1 MKFTKNR
8 LLSLLLVLAMM
19 LALVPSVFADGETP
33 TTTPITGLSLPATAT
48 VEVGAEQT
56 LTLTKTPENGTG
68 TIEWTSSDPAKATVS
83 TVNGV
88 TKVKGL
94 AVTGDAGVKITAAV
108 KDKPEV
114 TAAECT
120 VKVTQAT
127 INLNQASYRTL
138 TLKIGTQA
146 PKDYVQSQLAS
157 AFTKALTDA
166 NSPYASVVELG
177 DWADSSANASGSTY
191 DSESKKDNGTWKMT
205 AKVKLKTGMDTNY
218 ALAADA
224 VDVTATVTFV
234 KSPEFTFAYQI
245 NSQSVAYNKLTVSCA
260 KSATAQGPI
269 LKATV
274 TPKDSSVTNYTKRWV
289 RVARTGSSE
298 TTTTVGTANS
308 DTFTVPVTE
317 VGTFTYRM
325 EVDVTKND
333 VTFTTLSDEF
343 TVTVKD
349 PYQVVLSK
357 SYSSS
362 TSNVVGQYVYYT
374 ATLKAY
380 NPANDSYD
388 TTVQSNAFNYVYF
401 ASSDI
406 TKAKIISGATMSTNG
421 SYITLDLYSAGTAT
435 LNATLYPNPNS
446 TSGSMSVPVV
456 GNISISAAEV
466 SNISM
471 NPTTS
476 TYALIDT
483 TTLLNAIYSATNSS
497 SLSKTITTTRIDFNG
512 NGYGTFST
520 TGASGNSTYPFY
532 NTSSAS
538 SFYFVPSSSYT
549 GFTSPN
555 MYITYTAYS
564 SDGTIATGKIYF
576 TSASSITYNATAS
589 TPVYFKASDFS
600 DYFKTALG
608 GTYNSSYY
616 TLSEVTFGTP
626 RVSNSSVTSGTLYYN
641 NGYVY
646 STTKVPAA
654 NLGYVSYTPSSSTY
668 TYTVSIPFTAY
679 GTYYYGSTATKTVS
693 GTVTIKVNDGH
704 VITMVG
710 TDFKSASIWSDIT
723 SKHPGVSYVSFS
735 QPQSTV
741 GKLYY
746 GYTSIASKG
755 SLVSYTDRFNNSNY
769 NYSYANTIKSID
781 GIYFVPAAGCLDTV
795 TLTYTAYTSATAT
808 TGVSD
813 TITFTITKKTA
824 SSIFNDVTA
833 SNTGKWSADAID
845 FLARNSIVEGGSYGT
860 FNPNGNMTRGDFVLM
875 LYRMAGKP
883 SVSGIS
889 NPFTDVK
896 SSDYYYNAILWAYRN
911 DIVTGVDAKTFA
923 PKKNITREQIAATLY
938 RMAGS
943 PSTSGYLT
951 GYYDYAKI
959 HSYATNAMRWA
970 ISNGVIAG
978 SNGYLTPT
986 NNATRA
992 QVAAMLHRY
1001 LTK

>member
-19 LALVPSVFADGETP
+19 LALVPTVFAEGGETP
-33 TTTPITGLSLPATAT
+33 TPSTITALTITNQDPSVA
-48 VEVGAEQT
+48 VGAT
-56 LTLTKTPENGTG
+56 LPLELSKTPADGTG
-68 TIEWTSSDPAKATVS
+68 VIVWTSADTSKATVS
-83 TVNGV
+83 DTGV
-88 TKVKGL
+88 VTGI

-108 KDKPEV
+108 KDKPEIK
-114 TAAECT
+114 AECI

-127 INLNQASYRTL
+127 INLSQDQRTL
-138 TLKIGTQA
+138 TLNVGTYA
-146 PKDYVQSQLAS
+146 PKDIVQSRLAS
-157 AFTKALTDA
+157 AFTDALTNA
-166 NSPYASVVELG
+166 KSPYANIVELG

-191 DSESKKDNGTWKMT
+191 DSESKKDGGTWKMT
-205 AKVKLKTGMDTNY
+205 AKVKLKTGMDANYTLATN
-218 ALAADA
+218 A

-260 KSATAQGPI
+260 KSTTAQGPT

-289 RVARTGSSE
+289 RVVRTGSSE

-308 DTFTVPVTE
+308 DTFTAPVTE

-466 SNISM
+466 SPISM

-483 TTLLNAIYSATNSS
+483 TTLVNAIYSATNSS

-520 TGASGNSTYPFY
+520 TGSSGSSSYTFNNTTY
-532 NTSSAS
+532 AS

-608 GTYNSSYY
+608 GTNNSSYY
-616 TLSEVTFGTP
+616 TLSYVTFGTP

-646 STTKVPAA
+646 STTQVPAA

-896 SSDYYYNAILWAYRN
+896 STDYYYNAILWAYRN

-943 PSTSGYLT
+943 PSASGYLT

-970 ISNGVIAG
+970 ISNGVITG

-992 QVAAMLHRY
+992 QVATMLHRY

>member
-19 LALVPSVFADGETP
+19 LALVPTVFAEGGETP
-33 TTTPITGLSLPATAT
+33 TPSTITALTITNQDPSVA
-48 VEVGAEQT
+48 VGAT
-56 LTLTKTPENGTG
+56 LPLELSKTPADGTG
-68 TIEWTSSDPAKATVS
+68 VIVWTSADTSKATVS
-83 TVNGV
+83 DTGV
-88 TKVKGL
+88 VTGI

-108 KDKPEV
+108 KDKPEIK
-114 TAAECT
+114 AECI

-127 INLNQASYRTL
+127 INLSQDQRTL
-138 TLKIGTQA
+138 TLNVGTYA
-146 PKDYVQSQLAS
+146 PKDIVQSRLAS
-157 AFTKALTDA
+157 AFTDALTNA
-166 NSPYASVVELG
+166 KPPYANIVELG

-191 DSESKKDNGTWKMT
+191 DSESKKDGGTWKMT
-205 AKVKLKTGMDTNY
+205 AKVKLKTGMDANYTLATN
-218 ALAADA
+218 A

-260 KSATAQGPI
+260 KSTTAQGPT

-289 RVARTGSSE
+289 RVVRTGSSE

-308 DTFTVPVTE
+308 DTFTAPVTE

-466 SNISM
+466 SPISM

-483 TTLLNAIYSATNSS
+483 TTLVNAIYSATNSS

-520 TGASGNSTYPFY
+520 TGSSGSSSYTFNNTTY
-532 NTSSAS
+532 AS

-608 GTYNSSYY
+608 GTNNSSYY
-616 TLSEVTFGTP
+616 TLSYVTFGTP

-646 STTKVPAA
+646 STTQVPAA

-746 GYTSIASKG
+746 GYSSIASKG

-896 SSDYYYNAILWAYRN
+896 STDYYYNAILWAYRN

-943 PSTSGYLT
+943 PSASGYLT

-970 ISNGVIAG
+970 ISNGVITG

>member
-19 LALVPSVFADGETP
+19 LALVPTVFAEGGETP
-33 TTTPITGLSLPATAT
+33 TPSTITALTITNQDPSVA
-48 VEVGAEQT
+48 VGAT
-56 LTLTKTPENGTG
+56 LPLELSKTPADGTG
-68 TIEWTSSDPAKATVS
+68 VIVWTSADTSKATVS
-83 TVNGV
+83 DTGV
-88 TKVKGL
+88 VTGI

-108 KDKPEV
+108 KDKPEIK
-114 TAAECT
+114 AECI

-127 INLNQASYRTL
+127 INLSQDQRTL
-138 TLKIGTQA
+138 TLNVGTYA
-146 PKDYVQSQLAS
+146 PKDIVQSRLAS
-157 AFTKALTDA
+157 AFTDALTNA
-166 NSPYASVVELG
+166 KSPYANIVELG

-191 DSESKKDNGTWKMT
+191 DSESKKDGGTWKMT
-205 AKVKLKTGMDTNY
+205 AKVKLKTGMDANYTLATN
-218 ALAADA
+218 A

-260 KSATAQGPI
+260 KSTTAQGPT

-289 RVARTGSSE
+289 RVVRTGSSE

-308 DTFTVPVTE
+308 DTFTAPVTE

-466 SNISM
+466 SPISM

-483 TTLLNAIYSATNSS
+483 TTLVNAIYSATNSS
-497 SLSKTITTTRIDFNG
+497 SLSKYITTSSIVFNG

-520 TGASGNSTYPFY
+520 TGSSGSSSYTFY

-576 TSASSITYNATAS
+576 TSASSISYSTTAS
-589 TPVYFKASDFS
+589 TPVYFKASDFT

-641 NGYVY
+641 SGYVY

-781 GIYFVPAAGCLDTV
+781 GIYFVPAADCLDTV

-896 SSDYYYNAILWAYRN
+896 STNYYYNAILWAYRN

-943 PSTSGYLT
+943 PSASGYLT

-970 ISNGVIAG
+970 ISNGVITG

>member
-19 LALVPSVFADGETP
+19 LALVPTVFAEGGETP
-33 TTTPITGLSLPATAT
+33 TPSTITALTITNQDPSVA
-48 VEVGAEQT
+48 VGAT
-56 LTLTKTPENGTG
+56 LPLELSKTPADGTG
-68 TIEWTSSDPAKATVS
+68 VIVWTSADTSKATVS
-83 TVNGV
+83 DTGV
-88 TKVKGL
+88 VTGI

-108 KDKPEV
+108 KDKPEIK
-114 TAAECT
+114 AECI

-127 INLNQASYRTL
+127 INLSQDQRTL
-138 TLKIGTQA
+138 TLNVGTYA
-146 PKDYVQSQLAS
+146 PKDIVQSRLAS
-157 AFTKALTDA
+157 AFTDALTNA
-166 NSPYASVVELG
+166 KSPYANIVELG

-191 DSESKKDNGTWKMT
+191 DSESKKDGGTWKMT
-205 AKVKLKTGMDTNY
+205 AKVKLKTGMDANYTLATN
-218 ALAADA
+218 A

-260 KSATAQGPI
+260 KSTTAQGPT

-289 RVARTGSSE
+289 RVVRTGSSE

-308 DTFTVPVTE
+308 DTFTAPVTE

-466 SNISM
+466 SPISM

-824 SSIFNDVTA
+824 SSIFNDVTS

-896 SSDYYYNAILWAYRN
+896 STNYYYNAILWAYRN

-943 PSTSGYLT
+943 PSASGYLT

-970 ISNGVIAG
+970 ISNGVITG

>member
-19 LALVPSVFADGETP
+19 LALVPTVFAARVPGTLAFKSESA
-33 TTTPITGLSLPATAT
+33 TT
-48 VEVGAEQT
+48 
-56 LTLTKTPENGTG
+56 
-68 TIEWTSSDPAKATVS
+68 
-83 TVNGV
+83 
-88 TKVKGL
+88 L
-94 AVTGDAGVKITAAV
+94 AVGESGKYVI
-108 KDKPEV
+108 
-114 TAAECT
+114 AECT
-120 VKVTQAT
+120 PAQTDEQGAAHNISYAVTTGSDKLAVATNSETHQAVLTANHVGDAVVTASCTCGASQTQAITVTQAT

-177 DWADSSANASGSTY
+177 DWADSSENASASTY

-205 AKVKLKTGMDTNY
+205 AKVKLKAGMDTNY
-218 ALAADA
+218 TLASDA

-260 KSATAQGPI
+260 KSTTAQGPT

-289 RVARTGSSE
+289 RVVRTGSSE

-308 DTFTVPVTE
+308 DTFTAPVTE

-466 SNISM
+466 SPISM

-483 TTLLNAIYSATNSS
+483 TTLVNAIYSATNSS

-520 TGASGNSTYPFY
+520 TGSSGSSSYTFNNTTY
-532 NTSSAS
+532 AS

-576 TSASSITYNATAS
+576 TSASSITYSTTAS

-746 GYTSIASKG
+746 GYSSIASKG

-896 SSDYYYNAILWAYRN
+896 STDYYYNAILWAYRN

-943 PSTSGYLT
+943 PSASGYLT

-970 ISNGVIAG
+970 ISNGVITG

>member
-19 LALVPSVFADGETP
+19 LALVPTVFAEGGETP
-33 TTTPITGLSLPATAT
+33 TPSTITALTITNQDPSVA
-48 VEVGAEQT
+48 VGAT
-56 LTLTKTPENGTG
+56 LPLELSKAPADGTG
-68 TIEWTSSDPAKATVS
+68 VIVWTSADTSKATVS
-83 TVNGV
+83 DTGV
-88 TKVKGL
+88 VTGI

-108 KDKPEV
+108 KDKPEIK
-114 TAAECT
+114 AECI

-127 INLNQASYRTL
+127 INLSQDQRTL
-138 TLKIGTQA
+138 TLNVGTYA
-146 PKDYVQSQLAS
+146 PKDIVQSRLAS
-157 AFTKALTDA
+157 AFTDALTNA
-166 NSPYASVVELG
+166 KSPYANIVELG

-191 DSESKKDNGTWKMT
+191 DSESKKDGGTWKMT
-205 AKVKLKTGMDTNY
+205 AKVKLKTGMDANYTLATN
-218 ALAADA
+218 A

-260 KSATAQGPI
+260 KSTTAQGPT

-289 RVARTGSSE
+289 RVVRTGSSE

-308 DTFTVPVTE
+308 DTFTAPVTE

-435 LNATLYPNPNS
+435 LNATLYPTPNS
-446 TSGSMSVPVV
+446 TSNSMTVPVV
-456 GNISISAAEV
+456 GDITVTAAEV
-466 SNISM
+466 SPISM

-497 SLSKTITTTRIDFNG
+497 SLSKYITTTRIDFNG

-576 TSASSITYNATAS
+576 TSASSITYSTTAS

-746 GYTSIASKG
+746 GYSSIASKG

-896 SSDYYYNAILWAYRN
+896 STNYYYNAILWAYRN

-943 PSTSGYLT
+943 PSASGYLT

-970 ISNGVIAG
+970 ISNGVITG

>member
-19 LALVPSVFADGETP
+19 LALVPTVFAEGGETP
-33 TTTPITGLSLPATAT
+33 TPSTITALTITNQDPSVA
-48 VEVGAEQT
+48 VGAT
-56 LTLTKTPENGTG
+56 LPLELSKTPADGTG
-68 TIEWTSSDPAKATVS
+68 VIVWTSADTSKATVS
-83 TVNGV
+83 DTGV
-88 TKVKGL
+88 VTGI

-108 KDKPEV
+108 KDKPEIK
-114 TAAECT
+114 AECI

-127 INLNQASYRTL
+127 INLSQDQRTL
-138 TLKIGTQA
+138 TLNVGTYA
-146 PKDYVQSQLAS
+146 PKDIVQSRLAS
-157 AFTKALTDA
+157 AFTDALTNA
-166 NSPYASVVELG
+166 KSPYANIVELG

-191 DSESKKDNGTWKMT
+191 DSESKKDGGTWKMT
-205 AKVKLKTGMDTNY
+205 AKVKLKTGMDANYTLATN
-218 ALAADA
+218 A

-260 KSATAQGPI
+260 KSTTAQGPT

-289 RVARTGSSE
+289 RVVRTGSSE

-308 DTFTVPVTE
+308 DTFTAPVTE

-466 SNISM
+466 SPISM

-483 TTLLNAIYSATNSS
+483 TTLVNAIYSATNSS

-520 TGASGNSTYPFY
+520 TGSSGSSSYTFNNTTY
-532 NTSSAS
+532 AS

-608 GTYNSSYY
+608 GTNNSSYY
-616 TLSEVTFGTP
+616 TLSYVTFGTP

-646 STTKVPAA
+646 STTQVPAA

-746 GYTSIASKG
+746 GYSSIASKG

-896 SSDYYYNAILWAYRN
+896 STDYYYNAILWAYRN

-943 PSTSGYLT
+943 PSASGYLT

-970 ISNGVIAG
+970 ISNGVITG

>member
-19 LALVPSVFADGETP
+19 LALVPTVFAEGGETP
-33 TTTPITGLSLPATAT
+33 TPSTITALTITNQDPSVA
-48 VEVGAEQT
+48 VGAT
-56 LTLTKTPENGTG
+56 LPLELSKTPADGTG
-68 TIEWTSSDPAKATVS
+68 VIVWTSADTSKATVS
-83 TVNGV
+83 DTGV
-88 TKVKGL
+88 VTGI

-108 KDKPEV
+108 KDKPEIK
-114 TAAECT
+114 AECI

-127 INLNQASYRTL
+127 INLSQDQRTL
-138 TLKIGTQA
+138 TLNVGTYA
-146 PKDYVQSQLAS
+146 PKDIVQSRLAS
-157 AFTKALTDA
+157 AFTDALTNA
-166 NSPYASVVELG
+166 KSPYANIVELG

-191 DSESKKDNGTWKMT
+191 DSESKKDGGTWKMT
-205 AKVKLKTGMDTNY
+205 AKVKLKTGMDANYTLATN
-218 ALAADA
+218 A

-260 KSATAQGPI
+260 KSTTAQGPT

-289 RVARTGSSE
+289 RVVRTGSSE

-308 DTFTVPVTE
+308 DTFTAPVTE

-466 SNISM
+466 SPISM

-483 TTLLNAIYSATNSS
+483 TTLVNAIYSATNSS

-520 TGASGNSTYPFY
+520 TGSSGSSSYTFNNTTY
-532 NTSSAS
+532 AS

-608 GTYNSSYY
+608 GTNNSSYY
-616 TLSEVTFGTP
+616 TLSYVTFGTP

-646 STTKVPAA
+646 STTQVPAA

-746 GYTSIASKG
+746 GYSSIASKG

-896 SSDYYYNAILWAYRN
+896 STNYYYNAILWAYRN

-943 PSTSGYLT
+943 PSASGYLT

-970 ISNGVIAG
+970 ISNGVITG